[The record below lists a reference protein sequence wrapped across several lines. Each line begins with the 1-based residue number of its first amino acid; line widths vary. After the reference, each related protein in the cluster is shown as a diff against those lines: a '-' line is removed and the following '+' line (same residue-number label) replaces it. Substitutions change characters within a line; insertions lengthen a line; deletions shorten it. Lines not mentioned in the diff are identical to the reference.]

1 MATADQ
7 HRCVVCDNELQYFA
21 TGQVLDKYDVDYH
34 LCPNCG
40 LLVLP
45 APTWL
50 DEAYEQAIY
59 VGDAGLLRRSR
70 RLAVAT
76 SLLIRTE
83 GLSHGRFLDWGG
95 GYGALARMMRDK
107 GFDFYTTDAYAKNV
121 LAPSFDGNEKES
133 YDLVTAFE
141 VMEHLVDP
149 YADLLEVSKENDRFF
164 FTTLLV
170 PDPVPKPGEWWYF
183 AEGSGQHITF
193 HTKKSLTIL
202 GERLG
207 YQVASNG
214 DNYHLF
220 HRGPLKPAARLL
232 MSGRFGQVKRSSM
245 KATQQLRLRARP
257 R

>member
-1 MATADQ
+1 MAATERN
-7 HRCVVCDNELQYFA
+7 HCVVCDSELQYFA
-21 TGQVLDKYDVDYH
+21 TGKVLDKYDVDYH
-34 LCPNCG
+34 LCPHCG

-70 RLAVAT
+70 RLALAT
-76 SLLIRTE
+76 SLLIRSE
-83 GLSHGRFLDWGG
+83 GLRNGRFLDWGG
-95 GYGALARMMRDK
+95 GYGTLTRMMRDK

-121 LAPSFDGNEKES
+121 LAPSFDGDEKDS

-149 YADLLEVSKENDRFF
+149 HADLLDVSRNNDRLF

-170 PDPVPKPGEWWYF
+170 PEPVPQPGQWWYF

-193 HTKKSLTIL
+193 HTRKSLSIL

-207 YQVASNG
+207 YQVTSNG

-220 HRGPLKPAARLL
+220 HRGPVKAATKLL
-232 MSGRFGQVKRSSM
+232 VSDRFGHLKRSSM
-245 KATQQLRLRARP
+245 KVSQQLRLRAKP